1 MSAIVVSTLK
11 QPSVHEESIGRRVHR
26 FRSITRP
33 QVSVNQHAPSL
44 LETRERFIKE
54 KPTREYLSEEFGI
67 DSFSVGILMMYFDLV
82 VMLNISFIPMIEFP
96 YSTGDPLLIMPSPMS
111 WQLSFLVC
119 CPVAGEPSE
128 H

>member
-1 MSAIVVSTLK
+1 LF
-11 QPSVHEESIGRRVHR
+11 ER
-26 FRSITRP
+26 
-33 QVSVNQHAPSL
+33 
-44 LETRERFIKE
+44 RERFIKE
-54 KPTREYLSEEFGI
+54 KPTCECFSDEFGL

-111 WQLSFLVC
+111 WQFSFLGC

-128 H
+128 Y